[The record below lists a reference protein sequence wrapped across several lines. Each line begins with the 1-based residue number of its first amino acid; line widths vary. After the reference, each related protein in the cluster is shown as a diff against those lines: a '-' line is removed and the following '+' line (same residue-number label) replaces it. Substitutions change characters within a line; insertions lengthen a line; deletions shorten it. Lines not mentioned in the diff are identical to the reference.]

1 MLCSTS
7 KRRPLEAMAVVE
19 EDETGMDDE
28 TLRQALIGARNIAV
42 VGLSDN
48 PSRPSYGVARYLQ
61 SQGYH
66 IIPVN
71 PTITEALG
79 EQAYPDLISV
89 QDPIDMVD
97 IFRRA
102 DQVGPVVDEAITKG
116 VQTIW
121 MQLGIVDE
129 AAAARA
135 RDAGIT
141 VVMDRCTA
149 VEHRRLVGDQR

>member
-1 MLCSTS
+1 
-7 KRRPLEAMAVVE
+7 
-19 EDETGMDDE
+19 MDDE

-42 VGLSDN
+42 VGLSDR
-48 PSRPSYGVARYLQ
+48 PSRPSYGVARYLKE
-61 SQGYH
+61 QGYQ

-71 PTITEALG
+71 PNITEALG
-79 EQAYPDLISV
+79 EKAYPDLTSV
-89 QDPIDMVD
+89 PGPIDLVD
-97 IFRRA
+97 IFRRSS
-102 DQVGPVVDEAITKG
+102 QVGPVVDEAITRG

-141 VVMDRCTA
+141 VIMNRCTL
-149 VEHRRLVGDQR
+149 VQHRRLVGEQRSR

>member
-1 MLCSTS
+1 
-7 KRRPLEAMAVVE
+7 
-19 EDETGMDDE
+19 MDDE

-42 VGLSDN
+42 VGLSDR
-48 PSRPSYGVARYLQ
+48 PSRPSYGVARYLKE
-61 SQGYH
+61 QGYR

-71 PTITEALG
+71 PNITEALG
-79 EQAYPDLISV
+79 EKAYPDLTSV
-89 QDPIDMVD
+89 PDPIDLVD
-97 IFRRA
+97 IFRRSS
-102 DQVGPVVDEAITKG
+102 QVGPVVDEAITRG

-141 VVMDRCTA
+141 VIMNRCTL
-149 VEHRRLVGDQR
+149 VEHRRLVGEQR

>member
-1 MLCSTS
+1 
-7 KRRPLEAMAVVE
+7 
-19 EDETGMDDE
+19 MDDE

-42 VGLSDN
+42 VGLSDK
-48 PSRPSYGVARYLQ
+48 PSRPSYGVARYLKE
-61 SQGYH
+61 QGYR

-71 PTITEALG
+71 PNITEALG
-79 EQAYPDLISV
+79 EKAYPDLISV
-89 QDPIDMVD
+89 PDPIDLVD
-97 IFRRA
+97 IFRRSS
-102 DQVGPVVDEAITKG
+102 QVGPVVDEAITKG

-141 VVMDRCTA
+141 VIMNRCTLI
-149 VEHRRLVGDQR
+149 EHRRLVGEQRSR

>member
-1 MLCSTS
+1 
-7 KRRPLEAMAVVE
+7 
-19 EDETGMDDE
+19 MDDD
-28 TLRQALIGARNIAV
+28 TLRLALMGARNIAV

-48 PSRPSYGVARYLQ
+48 PSRPSYGVAKYLQ
-61 SQGYH
+61 SEGYH

-71 PTITEALG
+71 PTISEALG
-79 EQAYPDLISV
+79 EQAYPDLTSIP
-89 QDPIDMVD
+89 DPIDMVD
-97 IFRRA
+97 IFRRPE
-102 DQVGPVVDEAITKG
+102 DVGPVVDEAITKG

-141 VVMDRCTA
+141 VVMDRCA
-149 VEHRRLVGDQR
+149 KVEHARLIGEQRSG

>member
-1 MLCSTS
+1 
-7 KRRPLEAMAVVE
+7 
-19 EDETGMDDE
+19 MDDE
-28 TLRQALIGARNIAV
+28 TLRLALLGARNIAV

-48 PSRPSYGVARYLQ
+48 PARASHSVARYLQ
-61 SQGYH
+61 SQGYR

-71 PTITEALG
+71 PTIAEVLG
-79 EQAYPDLISV
+79 EKAYPDLISV
-89 QDPIDMVD
+89 PDPIDFVD
-97 IFRRA
+97 IFRRPEY
-102 DQVGPVVDEAITKG
+102 VGAIVDEAITKG

-141 VVMDRCTA
+141 VVMDHCTA
-149 VEHRRLVGDQR
+149 VEHRRLIGDQRGR